1 MTDVTP
7 EIPETPKPEQP
18 ESLLERAMRQ
28 AREAGA
34 SVRTESEA
42 ATLPIVGAVA
52 AGGAAATVKDA
63 TSPAAYAYHTART
76 PQATLRVFTEALAAL
91 GDRDTRP
98 DIATRGD
105 QATVNFLQQLPTGNW
120 VTAVTITLTQASNE
134 VNVTASPPSLAAM
147 GGAAAEVGGATLGS
161 LGKVL
166 TGNVV
171 GGLVDAA
178 RNLGRITESAEN
190 LALSNRIRETIQRI
204 GNQLDDEWR
213 QVAYQ
218 ERQRAEQ
225 ALLISTCKFCGA
237 PFASADAAVCAVC
250 GAPRIQ
256 GKGDPEVK

>member
-7 EIPETPKPEQP
+7 DVPEPEKR
-18 ESLLERAMRQ
+18 ESLLDRAMRQ

-34 SVRTESEA
+34 SVRTESDS
-42 ATLPIVGAVA
+42 ATLPVVGAVA
-52 AGGAAATVKDA
+52 AGGVAATVKDA

-98 DIATRGD
+98 DISTRGD

-120 VTAVTITLTQASNE
+120 VTAVTIALTQAANE
-134 VNVTASPPSLAAM
+134 VNVTASAPSLAAM

-166 TGNVV
+166 TGNVF
-171 GGLVDAA
+171 GGLAEAA
-178 RNLGRITESAEN
+178 RSVGRITESAEN

-213 QVAYQ
+213 QVEYQ
-218 ERQRAEQ
+218 ERQSAEQ
-225 ALLISTCKFCGA
+225 ALMLSTCKFCGA
-237 PFASADAAVCAVC
+237 PFASADEAVCAVC